1 MTGSGGRKARASSGT
16 PMSAASGKASRWRA
30 AGRQNRP
37 TTTSPSSIPAGVAA
51 SSGLAALG
59 GRPSDPA

>member
-1 MTGSGGRKARASSGT
+1 MA
-16 PMSAASGKASRWRA
+16 AASGKASRWRA

-37 TTTSPSSIPAGVAA
+37 TITSPSSIPAGVAA

-59 GRPSDPA
+59 DWPSDPA